1 MNTIVLDTDVLI
13 NFLRGNEEAR
23 TFLRSVLDESL
34 LCCSAISVAELYAG
48 MRSHEAEKTSE
59 LLDGLQVIDCDR
71 QIAERAGLYKAS
83 MKSQQ
88 LDLDDCTIAATAGIN
103 NGALATGNGKHYPM
117 KDLRK
122 IIVKMNR

>member
-1 MNTIVLDTDVLI
+1 VIDTDVLI

-23 TFLRSVLDESL
+23 DFLRSVLNESL

-59 LLDGLQVIDCDR
+59 LLDSLQIIDCDR
-71 QIAERAGLYKAS
+71 QVAERAGLYKAS
-83 MKSQQ
+83 IKSQQ
-88 LDLDDCTIAATAGIN
+88 LDLDDCIIAATAAVN

-117 KDLRK
+117 RGLRK
-122 IIVKMNR
+122 IIVKM

>member
-23 TFLRSVLDESL
+23 DFLQSVLDESV
-34 LCCSAISVAELYAG
+34 LCCSAITVAELYAG
-48 MRSHEAEKTSE
+48 MRPPEAARTSE
-59 LLDGLQVIDCDR
+59 LVDGLNVIDCDR
-71 QIAERAGLYKAS
+71 PIAEKAGFYKAS
-83 MKSQQ
+83 TKNQQ
-88 LDLDDCTIAATAGIN
+88 LDLDDCIIAATAAVN

-117 KDLRK
+117 RDVRK

>member
-59 LLDGLQVIDCDR
+59 LLDSLQIIDCDR
-71 QIAERAGLYKAS
+71 QVAERAGLYKAS

-88 LDLDDCTIAATAGIN
+88 LDLDDCIIAATVAVN

-122 IIVKMNR
+122 IIVKM

>member
-59 LLDGLQVIDCDR
+59 LLDSLQIIDCDR
-71 QIAERAGLYKAS
+71 QVAERAGLYKAS
-83 MKSQQ
+83 IKSQQ
-88 LDLDDCTIAATAGIN
+88 LDLDDCIIAATAAVN
-103 NGALATGNGKHYPM
+103 NGALATGNGKRYPM
-117 KDLRK
+117 RDVRK